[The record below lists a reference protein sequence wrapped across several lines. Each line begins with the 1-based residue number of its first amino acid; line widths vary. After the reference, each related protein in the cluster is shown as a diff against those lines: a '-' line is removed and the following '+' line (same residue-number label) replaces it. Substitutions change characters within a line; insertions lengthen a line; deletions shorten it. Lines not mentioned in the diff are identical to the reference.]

1 MQAISDFI
9 CQSDSRRSNI
19 TVNTSVYS
27 LEAIHAAT
35 YKYSGSYHILITP
48 STDAT
53 VIIIFEAKDRAM
65 DISEDMKDFANSLI
79 DHQVRLQL
87 DKSNGKIRDLIVAH
101 AFSPLDL
108 KKETKAL

>member
-9 CQSDSRRSNI
+9 CDLSSGRGNI
-19 TVNTSVYS
+19 TVYTSIYN

-35 YKYSGSYHILITP
+35 YKFTCNYHILVTP
-48 STDAT
+48 NTDNSVT
-53 VIIIFEAKDRAM
+53 VIFEAKDKPEN
-65 DISEDMKDFANSLI
+65 ISEDLKDFANSLI
-79 DHQVRLQL
+79 DYQVRLQL

-108 KKETKAL
+108 KKEIGSL